1 MSVMKDAAAEIYKKL
16 DRELSNPRSMPLR
29 SMQDSL
35 LKRKNKN
42 TKGDEYSPMNYVISV
57 MKELREYRES
67 LKSNG

>member
-1 MSVMKDAAAEIYKKL
+1 MKDAAAEIYKKL
-16 DRELSNPRSMPLR
+16 DRELSNPRSTPLR

-42 TKGDEYSPMNYVISV
+42 TKRDEYSPMNYVISV

-67 LKSNG
+67 LKNNG

>member
-1 MSVMKDAAAEIYKKL
+1 
-16 DRELSNPRSMPLR
+16 MPLR